1 MTLHYLVKNNKAK
14 QGCDC
19 PKSQAR
25 ASLQGAAWKDE
36 VKACQASPLRGA
48 SNILFLDAG
57 GSYIN
62 THLLVI
68 CEVLHLFYALFNRY
82 VIFDN
87 KAS

>member
-19 PKSQAR
+19 PKSQAS
-25 ASLQGAAWKDE
+25 ASLQGPAWKDE
-36 VKACQASPLRGA
+36 VKACRASRGA
-48 SNILFLDAG
+48 SNVLFLDAG

-62 THLLVI
+62 TQLLVI
-68 CEVLHLFYALFNRY
+68 CEVLHLFYALFNMY